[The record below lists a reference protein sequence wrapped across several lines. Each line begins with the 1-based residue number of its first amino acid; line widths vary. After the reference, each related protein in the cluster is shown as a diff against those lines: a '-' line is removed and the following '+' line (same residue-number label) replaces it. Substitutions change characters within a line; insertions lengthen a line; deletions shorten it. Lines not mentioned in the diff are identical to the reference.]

1 MTDQQEFFISYLTVA
16 VFFAL
21 TLLYLVQGFLAIQRA
36 KLPLAVKR
44 PDEKQTETNLF
55 QATLYFDGGY
65 RNLWVFFILAIFFPV
80 FLASM
85 ADTLPFIDKL
95 NNKTSHPESS
105 SLADGK
111 PSELPAKFIVPRV
124 PVEYFICL
132 AVIVVLITLEFSYV
146 HYLRESAPAWIS
158 ILLVALALDFATL
171 LTLTVL
177 VKQPDAWEKTMNE
190 LAEIFM
196 LVTTLVAFFTSF
208 IILVLARTAGAV
220 SDGKTIDV
228 PVRDGSSNAY

>member
-1 MTDQQEFFISYLTVA
+1 MTDQQEFFVSSLTVA
-16 VFFAL
+16 VLFAL
-21 TLLYLVQGFLAIQRA
+21 TVLYLVQGFLAIQRA
-36 KLPLAVKR
+36 RLPFTVKR
-44 PDEKQTETNLF
+44 SDETQTETSLY

-85 ADTLPFIDKL
+85 ADTLPFIDKFNNNIDKL
-95 NNKTSHPESS
+95 NNNLLEG
-105 SLADGK
+105 SL
-111 PSELPAKFIVPRV
+111 PIKFLVPRV

-146 HYLRESAPAWIS
+146 HNLRESAPAWIS
-158 ILLVALALDFATL
+158 MLLVALALDFATL
-171 LTLTVL
+171 LTLTFL
-177 VKQPDAWEKTMNE
+177 VKQPETWKKTLNE
-190 LAEIFM
+190 WAEIFM

-228 PVRDGSSNAY
+228 PVRDGSSNAD